1 MAKKVFNSTYGT
13 SMRRLV
19 GATKVKDLK
28 LEVDDSDYEK
38 TLLNGK
44 AFVQAPGSSTESCET
59 FEFASTDIKDV
70 RRDEYQGSEAIVI
83 EATVEIPKITKSPS
97 QNSAQLVDAKAKRH
111 PFNGQR

>member
-44 AFVQAPGSSTESCET
+44 AFIKAPGSTTESCET

-70 RRDEYQGSEAIVI
+70 RREEYQGFGSCGRCLAV
-83 EATVEIPKITKSPS
+83 
-97 QNSAQLVDAKAKRH
+97 
-111 PFNGQR
+111 